1 MLTWM
6 IALSLF
12 VIQFINLWTILRMIF
27 KRKDEPIY
35 IIAWTLIMTF
45 IPFIGFLL
53 YLLFGHGPIMAKK
66 ATFLDE
72 VEEREYQET
81 VEWQLK
87 KLMNRRIHFP
97 YLSFIIFNLNYNK
110 SLVMGAK
117 TFTYFNDAKEKYE
130 ALLADILN
138 AKDSIHVLYFIIRG
152 DESGE
157 RLIQALTQKAR
168 EGVQVRLVY
177 DDGGSFM
184 TPASLFRPLKEAGG
198 MVVKHYPAKLK
209 IFTLNWNYRNHRKI
223 VVIDGKIGY
232 FGGMNIGDEYLS
244 KNPKFTPWRDAHVR
258 VTGEVVRSLQLRFL
272 KDYTAVIER
281 LSDLEQIKTHLSR
294 YFPEEDHEDA
304 EIELQLVYDGPDQER
319 DHMRATYIKWVT
331 MAKES
336 IWIQSP
342 YFIPDSGFLHGLKIA
357 SHSGIDVKI
366 MIPIIPDNHFV
377 HRATTSYIKE
387 LLEAGIEVYFYDGF
401 LHSKTMVIDGQLA
414 TIGSVNMDVR
424 SFSINFELAAFI
436 YHESV
441 AHQLIEQFKADQ
453 QRCRLLDLTDEN
465 NKSWWMKAEESVYR
479 LLSMLM

>member
-1 MLTWM
+1 
-6 IALSLF
+6 
-12 VIQFINLWTILRMIF
+12 MIF

-244 KNPKFTPWRDAHVR
+244 KNPKFTHVR

-342 YFIPDSGFLHGLKIA
+342 YFIPDSEFLHGLKIA

>member
-1 MLTWM
+1 M

-319 DHMRATYIKWVT
+319 DL
-331 MAKES
+331 S
-336 IWIQSP
+336 
-342 YFIPDSGFLHGLKIA
+342 
-357 SHSGIDVKI
+357 
-366 MIPIIPDNHFV
+366 
-377 HRATTSYIKE
+377 
-387 LLEAGIEVYFYDGF
+387 
-401 LHSKTMVIDGQLA
+401 
-414 TIGSVNMDVR
+414 
-424 SFSINFELAAFI
+424 
-436 YHESV
+436 
-441 AHQLIEQFKADQ
+441 LIHI
-453 QRCRLLDLTDEN
+453 
-465 NKSWWMKAEESVYR
+465 
-479 LLSMLM
+479 

>member
-342 YFIPDSGFLHGLKIA
+342 YFIPDSEFLHGLKIA

-377 HRATTSYIKE
+377 HRATILKNY
-387 LLEAGIEVYFYDGF
+387 
-401 LHSKTMVIDGQLA
+401 
-414 TIGSVNMDVR
+414 
-424 SFSINFELAAFI
+424 
-436 YHESV
+436 
-441 AHQLIEQFKADQ
+441 
-453 QRCRLLDLTDEN
+453 
-465 NKSWWMKAEESVYR
+465 
-479 LLSMLM
+479 